1 MHIEIT
7 KEKDGTQL
15 SVLVHVPRIDGS
27 GQIADA
33 MREYEDDLSGVE
45 SIEVDFKHVDY
56 LNSMGITE
64 LVNMYRIITDKSRGR
79 ITFRFVN
86 VKSKIHSILELVEF
100 TKIVD
105 VNPV

>member
-1 MHIEIT
+1 MHIEIN
-7 KEKDGTQL
+7 KVNGGSQL
-15 SVLVHVPRIDGS
+15 QLIVHIPRIDGG

-45 SIEVDFKHVDY
+45 SIEVDFKHVEY